1 MDHRRSVGVIRFGG
15 HSRTLAQATV
25 LAYCLLAGFA
35 REMLP
40 PFDRAGRRRQ
50 RLERFR
56 FGSDVAF
63 APREELLDGV
73 TVAPLSRSIFH
84 GSPFQAAV
92 FRVAPGGRIAR
103 HPASYPQILAVF
115 DGSGNVSGPTGVDEP
130 IEAGEAVFWQA
141 GEEHETK
148 TADGLTAL
156 IIEGDGLEMFQRPM

>member
-1 MDHRRSVGVIRFGG
+1 VERFG
-15 HSRTLAQATV
+15 
-25 LAYCLLAGFA
+25 
-35 REMLP
+35 
-40 PFDRAGRRRQ
+40 
-50 RLERFR
+50 

-103 HPASYPQILAVF
+103 HPASHPQILAIL
-115 DGSGNVSGPTGVDEP
+115 DGSGKVSGASGVVEA
-130 IEAGEAVFWQA
+130 IEAGEAVFWQT

-148 TADGLTAL
+148 TDDGLTAL
-156 IIEGDGLEMFQRPM
+156 IIEGDGLELFRRLT